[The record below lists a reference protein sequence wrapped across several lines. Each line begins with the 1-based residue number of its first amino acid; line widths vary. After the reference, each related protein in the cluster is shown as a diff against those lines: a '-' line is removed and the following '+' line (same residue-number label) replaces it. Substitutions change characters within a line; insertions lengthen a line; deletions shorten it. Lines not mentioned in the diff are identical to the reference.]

1 LSDILHANSEIRLP
15 MNILAFT
22 TLFPNDRMPTL
33 GIFIWE
39 RMRHV
44 AKHEAL
50 RVVAPVPWSPRVPLP
65 ARWSRFRGVSRV
77 ETRDGIVVHHPRYP
91 VTPKVGMRYYGR
103 WMATATKNLV
113 DRLHREKPIDVIDAH
128 YVYPDGEAAM
138 LHAQRLG
145 VPFVVSA
152 RGTDINLYPDI
163 PAVRP
168 RIVEVLRRA
177 DRVIAV
183 SAALADKMIALGAE
197 ANRVVTIPNGVDTAV
212 FAPMEKVEARQL
224 THLPQQVPIV
234 VTTANLVPLKGID
247 LLIEAIASV
256 TGADGAPAHLVVVGD
271 GEEKDRLVAQASRLG
286 ISDRVHFVG
295 MVSHTQLR
303 PWFCAGDLTAL
314 ASSREGWPN
323 VLMESIA
330 CGRGVVATRVGG
342 TPEILTSEDLGIL
355 VDERSA
361 PALAEALNRGLRHRF
376 DLAAMHRFTAASS
389 WDRVADRV
397 IGVLESVVR

>member
-1 LSDILHANSEIRLP
+1 
-15 MNILAFT
+15 MNILTFT

-44 AKHEAL
+44 AQREHL
-50 RVVAPVPWSPRVPLP
+50 RVVAPVPWSPPGPLP
-65 ARWSRFRGVSRV
+65 ERWARFRDVSRL
-77 ETRDGIVVHHPRYP
+77 ENKDGIAVHHPRYL

-103 WMATATKNLV
+103 WMAAATKGLV
-113 DRLHREKPIDVIDAH
+113 DRLHREQPIDLIDAH

-138 LHAQRLG
+138 LHARRLG

-152 RGTDINLYPDI
+152 RGTDINLYPEI
-163 PAVRP
+163 PAVSP
-168 RIVEVLRRA
+168 RIVEVLKRA
-177 DRVIAV
+177 DRLIGVCT
-183 SAALADKMIALGAE
+183 ALAERMVELGAHPD
-197 ANRVVTIPNGVDTAV
+197 RVEVIPNGVDASV
-212 FAPMEKVEARQL
+212 FSPMPMAEARSL
-224 THLPQQVPIV
+224 VGLPPDVPIV
-234 VTTANLVPLKGID
+234 VTIANLVERKGVH

-256 TGADGAPAHLVVVGD
+256 TGADGSPAHLVVVGD
-271 GEEKDRLVAQASRLG
+271 GEEKERLVAQASRLG
-286 ISDRVHFVG
+286 LSDRVKFIGAVNHK
-295 MVSHTQLR
+295 QLR
-303 PWFCAGDLTAL
+303 PWFCAGDVSVL

-323 VLMESIA
+323 AVMESLA
-330 CGRGVVATRVGG
+330 CGRGVVATRIWG

-376 DLAAMHRFTAASS
+376 DPQAMQRFIAQSS

-397 IGVLESVVR
+397 IGVFESVVR

>member
-1 LSDILHANSEIRLP
+1 
-15 MNILAFT
+15 MNILTFT

-44 AKHEAL
+44 AQRERL
-50 RVVAPVPWSPRVPLP
+50 RVVAPVPWSPPGPLP
-65 ARWSRFRGVSRV
+65 ERWARFRDVSRL
-77 ETRDGIVVHHPRYP
+77 ENKEGIAVHHPRYL

-103 WMATATKNLV
+103 WMAAATKDLV
-113 DRLHREKPIDVIDAH
+113 DRLHREQPIDLIDAH

-138 LHAQRLG
+138 LHARRLG

-152 RGTDINLYPDI
+152 RGTDINLYPEI

-168 RIVEVLRRA
+168 RIVEVLKRA
-177 DRVIAV
+177 DRVVAV
-183 SAALADKMIALGAE
+183 SAALAEKMVALGA
-197 ANRVVTIPNGVDTAV
+197 NPDRVVTIPNGVDTTL
-212 FAPMEKVEARQL
+212 FAPIDKREARQL
-224 THLPQQVPIV
+224 THLPQQVPII
-234 VTTANLVPLKGID
+234 VTIANLVPLKGID

-256 TGADGAPAHLVVVGD
+256 TGADGSPAHLVVVGQ
-271 GEEKDRLVAQASRLG
+271 GEEKERLVAEASRLG
-286 ISDRVHFVG
+286 LSDRIHFIGPVN
-295 MVSHTQLR
+295 HKQLR
-303 PWFCAGDLTAL
+303 PWFCAGDLLAL

-323 VLMESIA
+323 VLMEAIA

-376 DLAAMHRFTAASS
+376 DLENMQRFTAASS

-397 IGVLESVVR
+397 IGVFESVVR

>member
-1 LSDILHANSEIRLP
+1 
-15 MNILAFT
+15 MNILTFT

-33 GIFIWE
+33 GIFISE

-44 AKHEAL
+44 AQRERL
-50 RVVAPVPWSPRVPLP
+50 RVVAPVPWSPPGPLP
-65 ARWSRFRGVSRV
+65 TRWSRFRAISRV
-77 ETRDGIVVHHPRYP
+77 ENRDGIVVHHPRYP

-103 WMATATKNLV
+103 WMAAGTKKLV
-113 DRLHREKPIDVIDAH
+113 DRLHREEPIDVIDAH

-145 VPFVVSA
+145 VPYVVSA
-152 RGTDINLYPDI
+152 RGTDINLYPEI
-163 PAVRP
+163 PTVRP

-183 SAALADKMIALGAE
+183 SSALADKMIAQGAE
-197 ANRVVTIPNGVDTAV
+197 ANRVATIPNGVDTTL
-212 FAPMEKVEARQL
+212 FAPMDKREARQI
-224 THLPQQVPIV
+224 TRLPPDVPIV
-234 VTTANLVPLKGID
+234 VTIANLVPLKGID
-247 LLIEAIASV
+247 VLIEAIRSV
-256 TGADGAPAHLVVVGD
+256 TGQDGAPAHLVVVGD
-271 GEEKDRLVAQASRLG
+271 GEEKGHLSAQASRLG
-286 ISDRVHFVG
+286 VSDRVHFVG
-295 MVSHTQLR
+295 MVSHRQLR

-361 PALAEALNRGLRHRF
+361 RALSEALNRGLRHRF
-376 DLAAMHRFTAASS
+376 DSAAMQRFTDASS